1 MHLHQA
7 DFSPGPNRDFAQTAR
22 HLFASTMYPFQ
33 SLQMMLLV
41 WQRGE
46 QADQELSDSSDEDG
60 EVEGQDGDTTNPTVR
75 YSTQK
80 AYERYVICSSLPFT

>member
-1 MHLHQA
+1 LYT
-7 DFSPGPNRDFAQTAR
+7 SPLGGPLTKSNRNFAQTAR
-22 HLFASTMYPFQ
+22 HLFASMMYPFQ

-46 QADQELSDSSDEDG
+46 QVDQGLSDSSDEDAEG
-60 EVEGQDGDTTNPTVR
+60 GGQDTSTTAPTVR

-80 AYERYVICSSLPFT
+80 AYKRYVIHP

>member
-1 MHLHQA
+1 
-7 DFSPGPNRDFAQTAR
+7 
-22 HLFASTMYPFQ
+22 MYPFQ

-60 EVEGQDGDTTNPTVR
+60 DEDGEGEGQDTNTAAPTVR

-80 AYERYVICSSLPFT
+80 AYERYVIHPRPTVH